1 MCASEL
7 TAFAVAVDGV
17 LECSVG
23 GGVAVGGGLS
33 SPVGRDSES
42 ATTFAFPW
50 MYLKSVVNSD
60 TADSWYACRLVCG
73 SVFFAT
79 DGTKLR

>member
-1 MCASEL
+1 M
-7 TAFAVAVDGV
+7 TAFAVAVDSV
-17 LECSVG
+17 LECSVEG

-50 MYLKSVVNSD
+50 MYLKSVVYSKIVLN
-60 TADSWYACRLVCG
+60 W
-73 SVFFAT
+73 
-79 DGTKLR
+79 